1 MFNQLLYTNE
11 ERLVYFVLL
20 KAGFLDPYYNYRE
33 DEETY
38 CRQNR
43 TVLW

>member
-20 KAGFLDPYYNYRE
+20 NNKQCKFSLG
-33 DEETY
+33 T
-38 CRQNR
+38 
-43 TVLW
+43 